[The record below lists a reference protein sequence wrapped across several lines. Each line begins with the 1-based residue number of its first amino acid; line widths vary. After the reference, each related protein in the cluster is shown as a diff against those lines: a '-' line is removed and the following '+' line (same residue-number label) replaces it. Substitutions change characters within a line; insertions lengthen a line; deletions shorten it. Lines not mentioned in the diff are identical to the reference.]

1 MNKHFNIKIYG
12 RVQGVF
18 FRVTAREQAHNLSIK
33 GFAKNE
39 SDGTVYIEA
48 EGEGKNL
55 KKFLS
60 WCKVGP
66 DGAKV
71 EKIKI
76 SEGLF
81 KNFAEFERDFID
93 Y

>member
-1 MNKHFNIKIYG
+1 MIKHYNIKIYG

-18 FRVTAREQAHNLSIK
+18 FRVTAKQQANNLDIK

-39 SDGTVYIEA
+39 NDGTVYIEA
-48 EGEGKNL
+48 EGEEKNL

-76 SEGLF
+76 SEGPF